1 MPFAKLC
8 FLIGIALLGSSAVG
22 LTGAGVMGV
31 AAVVLLIGAAT
42 AATAMEARDAV
53 DGLVVHQLTSEPDA
67 TSEPVAPPTATAA

>member
-8 FLIGIALLGSSAVG
+8 FLIGIALMASSAAGITGPG
-22 LTGAGVMGV
+22 LMGV

-53 DGLVVHQLTSEPDA
+53 DGLVVQLSPEPELEPDVP
-67 TSEPVAPPTATAA
+67 PVASAA